1 MLLWDLR
8 FNLKSIRFSL
18 RVGIGILP
26 LFFFKL
32 KDVVWRR
39 GRTVTKRVIPQRLRV
54 DSIEF
59 IDIIKFFTVEL
70 LD

>member
-18 RVGIGILP
+18 RVGIGILA

-32 KDVVWRR
+32 KDVVWRW
-39 GRTVTKRVIPQRLRV
+39 GRTVAKRVIPQRLRV